1 MCVICSY
8 RFLTTCNNF
17 PDKSLYRTPA
27 ATLAAAAAK
36 AGPSTP
42 FGKFTPAEQQGYLE
56 TLNYGM
62 SIERTEDEADRE
74 YYESQQ
80 KTEENRYANEKK
92 MEEERYANEKKI
104 EEERYANERKIAEE
118 RHANEKKKAAER
130 KVRFNQMMAMFTPVK
145 TGGDA
150 SGSSPAS
157 DISPGDIPDMS
168 PKNIDFDGGARD
180 EEAADPNKDASDED
194 SADPDKESSDKEAA
208 DPGKESTDQATDPD
222 KEATDVQAT
231 DPDEGADPNSKATD
245 AKEVSTDE
253 ESSDEESSNKVS
265 SDEVSSNE
273 VSSDEESIMLPMLSF
288 NTDSC
293 SDAIVEI
300 GERLE
305 FIQESTT
312 AQAFKKLVKAFRDDL
327 PASELKKITAVDSLY
342 VFMVALNADKT
353 ARRLELDY
361 LLFNKSPRTGQFSGF
376 KFNQLKALCASM
388 GGNVDGKND
397 NAGMISELKR
407 VYYLN
412 QKTNKEVFTRMSET
426 Y

>member
-56 TLNYGM
+56 TVNYGM

-104 EEERYANERKIAEE
+104 EEERYANEKKIAEE

-180 EEAADPNKDASDED
+180 EEAADPNKD
-194 SADPDKESSDKEAA
+194 
-208 DPGKESTDQATDPD
+208 
-222 KEATDVQAT
+222 ATDVQAT

-312 AQAFKKLVKAFRDDL
+312 V
-327 PASELKKITAVDSLY
+327 T
-342 VFMVALNADKT
+342 T
-353 ARRLELDY
+353 
-361 LLFNKSPRTGQFSGF
+361 
-376 KFNQLKALCASM
+376 
-388 GGNVDGKND
+388 
-397 NAGMISELKR
+397 
-407 VYYLN
+407 
-412 QKTNKEVFTRMSET
+412 
-426 Y
+426 